1 MSAEAELRVELCDL
15 GASMYSRGLT
25 AGSSGNLSARLADDT
40 WLATP
45 TGVSV
50 GRLDP
55 AALSRLDAAGRLLG
69 GHEPTKEVPLH
80 AAMYAARPQERAVV
94 HLHSHWS
101 VAVSLL
107 PGLDPDD
114 ALPPLT
120 AYQVMKVGRL
130 ALLPYYPPGGTA
142 AADAIRALGRAPRAV
157 LLARHGPVVAGSS
170 PTAAADAVE
179 ELEAAARLFHTVR
192 EAGVHPLTQAEIDEL
207 SNRFGAIW

>member
-69 GHEPTKEVPLH
+69 GHEPTKEVPPH

-170 PTAAADAVE
+170 PAAAADAVE

-192 EAGVHPLTQAEIDEL
+192 EAGVHPLTQAETDEL

>member
-1 MSAEAELRVELCDL
+1 VSAEAELRVELCDL
-15 GASMYSRGLT
+15 GASMYSRGMT

-142 AADAIRALGRAPRAV
+142 CRGCDPRTGQGAPCRPAGPARACG
-157 LLARHGPVVAGSS
+157 GWVVAGSGGGRRRGTRGRG
-170 PTAAADAVE
+170 PAVPH
-179 ELEAAARLFHTVR
+179 R
-192 EAGVHPLTQAEIDEL
+192 P
-207 SNRFGAIW
+207 